1 LDVDFA
7 ALTTTQKNELKST
20 CEAQIALAA
29 SVSANSVVA
38 ALTQGSTVV
47 TYTITVTGSMANSV
61 ADALS
66 SSTSGLGSPAFLA
79 DLQSAVQSS
88 VTGMGSVTLQI
99 SDVSTPA
106 TTYTE
111 PPDFDADKASSL
123 GGAYVTL
130 ALAIMGSA
138 VAHIL

>member
-79 DLQSAVQSS
+79 DLQTAVQSS

-111 PPDFDADKASSL
+111 PPSDKASSL